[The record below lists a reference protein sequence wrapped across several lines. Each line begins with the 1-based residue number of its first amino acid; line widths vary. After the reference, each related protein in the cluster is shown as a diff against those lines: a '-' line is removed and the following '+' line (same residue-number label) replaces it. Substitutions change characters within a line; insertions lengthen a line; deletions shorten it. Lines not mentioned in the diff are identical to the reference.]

1 MLTLFST
8 PHNRRRTLVLLAVC
22 GVLAGAAGAV
32 GIDDNP
38 LGVSLAFLSATA
50 LVLAFV
56 HPWRTSR
63 RFRRLIYASCLGFVA
78 LAVLSNVFEAV
89 ASRAGLQSPLAGALN
104 GAGAVFFLIAVL
116 LCPPG
121 LLVGVVGALVTSR
134 RERHSQPGTAP
145 VEPEPSPARQETR

>member
-1 MLTLFST
+1 MLETFSM
-8 PHNRRRTLVLLAVC
+8 PHSRRRTLLLFAVC
-22 GVLAGAAGAV
+22 GVLAAAAGAV

-63 RFRRLIYASCLGFVA
+63 QFQRLVYASGLGFVA
-78 LAVLSNVFEAV
+78 LAVLSNVCEAV
-89 ASRAGLQSPLAGALN
+89 ASEVGVQGLFEGLLN
-104 GAGAVFFLIAVL
+104 GAGAVFLLIATL

-121 LLVGVVGALVTSR
+121 LLVGVIGAVVISR
-134 RERHSQPGTAP
+134 RERHSQPD
-145 VEPEPSPARQETR
+145 SPAA